1 MSLTSSEMTP
11 ADIAAVTGNSNNNG
25 WGNGDGSWWIIVL
38 FLFALMGNGWGNG
51 FGGFGGNGGAVPYI
65 GATADVQRGFDQS
78 AIMSSLN
85 SLATGQCNQTATLQ
99 NAITQGQIASMQGF
113 NGVQNQL
120 CNSCFDM
127 SNAINNGFA
136 SMQNTM
142 MQNEMARQNCC
153 CETKQAISDLKYTIA
168 TENCADRQAIS
179 DGIRDVI
186 ASNTAQTQAIL
197 DKLCQQEIDAKNET
211 IANLR
216 TQLNMQNLAAS
227 QTAQTAAILA
237 NNAAQTQALEQYLN
251 PAPIPAYVVQNP
263 NCCVNNGCGCGI
275 A

>member
-11 ADIAAVTGNSNNNG
+11 ADIAAVTGGSNG
-25 WGNGDGSWWIIVL
+25 WGGGDGAWWLIVL
-38 FLFALMGNGWGNG
+38 FLFALNGGWNNG
-51 FGGFGGNGGAVPYI
+51 FGGNNGGNGGAVPYI
-65 GATADVQRGFDQS
+65 GVTSDVQRGFDQS
-78 AIMSSLN
+78 AIMASLN
-85 SLATGQCNQTATLQ
+85 NLATGQCNQTATLQ
-99 NAITQGQIASMQGF
+99 NAITQSQMTTMQGF
-113 NGVQNQL
+113 SGMQNQL
-120 CNSCFDM
+120 CNCCFDM
-127 SNAINNGFA
+127 SNAVNSGVNTL
-136 SMQNTM
+136 QNTL

-153 CETKQAISDLKYTIA
+153 CETKQAIADLKYTVA

-179 DGIRDVI
+179 DGIRDVLT
-186 ASNTAQTQAIL
+186 NQTANTQAIL

-263 NCCVNNGCGCGI
+263 NCCSQTCGCGM
-275 A
+275 

>member
-11 ADIAAVTGNSNNNG
+11 ADIAAVTGNNNNG
-25 WGNGDGSWWIIVL
+25 WGGGDGSWWLIVL

-51 FGGFGGNGGAVPYI
+51 FGGYGNGGAVPYI

-113 NGVQNQL
+113 NGIQNQL
-120 CNSCFDM
+120 CNCCFDM
-127 SNAINNGFA
+127 SNAVNGGVA
-136 SMQNTM
+136 ALQNTM

-186 ASNTAQTQAIL
+186 TNQTANTQAIL

-263 NCCVNNGCGCGI
+263 NCCANNGCGCGCGI